1 MAEKLRN
8 EEKCNFIIAL
18 THMRLQHD
26 LKFAAEVP
34 GVDFVLG
41 GHDHFYKMEA
51 VTQNI
56 KKPEWKSTESEE
68 KIVPVVKSGTDFLE
82 FSEINI
88 SFDMDSSNFMKI
100 ADELVKDDGYTSIS
114 PKIHIKKEEDQDN
127 SLLMHSEEN

>member
-26 LKFAAEVP
+26 LKFASEVP
-34 GVDFVLG
+34 GVDLVLG
-41 GHDHFYKMEA
+41 GHDHFYKAEA
-51 VTQNI
+51 VTQKV
-56 KKPEWKSTESEE
+56 KKEEWKSGDAEE
-68 KIVPVVKSGTDFLE
+68 KIVPLVKSGTDFVE

-100 ADELVKDDGYTSIS
+100 ADELVKDDGYVSTNN
-114 PKIHIKKEEDQDN
+114 KIYIKKEQDEDS
-127 SLLMHSEEN
+127 SLVMHSEDN

>member
-34 GVDFVLG
+34 GVDLVLG

-114 PKIHIKKEEDQDN
+114 PKIHIKKE
-127 SLLMHSEEN
+127 